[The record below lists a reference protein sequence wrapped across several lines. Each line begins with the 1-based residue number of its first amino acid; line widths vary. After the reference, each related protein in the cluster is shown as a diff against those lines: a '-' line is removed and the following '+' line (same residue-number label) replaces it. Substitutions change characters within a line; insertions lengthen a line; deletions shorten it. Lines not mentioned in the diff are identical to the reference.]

1 MKTRTLIRTSVGIL
15 ASGLFAAAALAGPGP
30 QYWNK
35 STPKPAEKPALV
47 KMEEHPT
54 GKCDGCKTTRV
65 WSINDR
71 GPAGKGVPGARVSGN
86 SHSCTGC
93 MGKNAMENGKTKTD
107 MKHSDGCAKLVCC
120 K

>member
-1 MKTRTLIRTSVGIL
+1 MKTPTLIRTSVGII

-35 STPKPAEKPALV
+35 SAPKPAEKPAPV

-54 GKCDGCKTTRV
+54 GKCDGCKTTPIWV
-65 WSINDR
+65 ISDR
-71 GPAGKGVPGARVSGN
+71 GPAGKGVPGSRITGYL
-86 SHSCTGC
+86 HSCTGC
-93 MGKNAMENGKTKTD
+93 AGKNVTENGKTRAN
-107 MKHSDGCAKLVCC
+107 MKHSDGCTKLVCC